1 MSHHA
6 GLDKVQELLRFFH
19 VVLGKVE
26 EHLKTVAKKIPYAT
40 VWEDLSANPLTLKDC
55 ISELRWTLPMFL
67 GIYNAYAI
75 PTIDLSRLRAD
86 PTTRAG

>member
-1 MSHHA
+1 M
-6 GLDKVQELLRFFH
+6 
-19 VVLGKVE
+19 
-26 EHLKTVAKKIPYAT
+26 KTDAKKIPYAT

-75 PTIDLSRLRAD
+75 PTIDLSRLRAN
-86 PTTRAG
+86 PTTPAAKARF